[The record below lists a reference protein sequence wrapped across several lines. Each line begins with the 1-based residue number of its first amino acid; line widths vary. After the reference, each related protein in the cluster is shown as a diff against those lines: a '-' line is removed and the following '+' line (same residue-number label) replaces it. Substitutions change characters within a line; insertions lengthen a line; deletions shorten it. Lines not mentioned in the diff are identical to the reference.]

1 MVAIMIG
8 SSLFTF
14 LSKQAP
20 EELFLRNA
28 FAVSVGVF
36 TLATMTTALL
46 PVYVS
51 FLLFEVVCGIYFP
64 AMATVRSRYVPEET
78 RSATLN
84 FYRVPL
90 NVIVVFMLYK
100 NWGTTRVLQLCALLL
115 LVATSCQH
123 RLYSVSKVSIPRGDD
138 VGAAGGAPGND

>member
-1 MVAIMIG
+1 
-8 SSLFTF
+8 
-14 LSKQAP
+14 
-20 EELFLRNA
+20 
-28 FAVSVGVF
+28 
-36 TLATMTTALL
+36 MTTALL
-46 PVYVS
+46 PVYVPS
-51 FLLFEVVCGIYFP
+51 CCLRSCAASTSRPL
-64 AMATVRSRYVPEET
+64 ATVRSRYVPEET

-138 VGAAGGAPGND
+138 LEQQEERREMIETDEAGMADAIEKVAS